1 MDIPN
6 IKRYFEA
13 AHYKLQHL
21 FCWRQRLFDC
31 DKKNTLAY
39 KPHGCC
45 HFSWFI
51 ALYGPPCNYD
61 TILYEN
67 MHIECGKDAYNAS
80 GRRHETKLEDMINKI
95 QYRTL
100 VSALGKRMRGNDDT
114 LNAIVHEDEVE
125 DMVTHKANAS
135 IFNTESGV
143 IFEGSNTSSNI
154 QELILERS
162 SLKYKNTG
170 RTGQTLLNP
179 NTTLDLLW
187 SSILRRHNDDVV
199 DFCREFGT
207 TIGIY

>member
-1 MDIPN
+1 
-6 IKRYFEA
+6 
-13 AHYKLQHL
+13 
-21 FCWRQRLFDC
+21 
-31 DKKNTLAY
+31 
-39 KPHGCC
+39 
-45 HFSWFI
+45 
-51 ALYGPPCNYD
+51 
-61 TILYEN
+61 

-80 GRRHETKLEDMINKI
+80 GRRHATKLEDMINKI